1 VQPYL
6 VFRGRCEEA
15 IAFYKATVGAEVL
28 MMKRFKDKQDIPAPE
43 KVPAMFDDKI
53 MHACLR
59 INGADS
65 CFAVWLFARGL
76 ADWYR
81 GGTMGVVALHRWRK
95 RDRSGSLEKPAK
107 RKSWMS
113 PRLSNSSE
121 CRRG

>member
-1 VQPYL
+1 LARRRRLQAQPLACSPTCFSAVTY
-6 VFRGRCEEA
+6 EEA

-28 MMKRFKDKQDIPAPE
+28 MMKRFKDKQDIPAPD

-65 CFAVWLFARGL
+65 CFAVWLFVRGL

-95 RDRSGSLEKPAK
+95 RDRSGSL
-107 RKSWMS
+107 
-113 PRLSNSSE
+113 
-121 CRRG
+121 